1 MMRVLVM
8 SLAFITLLVVVH
20 TPIPLYDT
28 EGFAVDGSVQK
39 SLVPADAGGLSLT
52 SLSPFL
58 CQRKANPTEVAEPS
72 PPFK

>member
-39 SLVPADAGGLSLT
+39 SLVPADAGGLSL
-52 SLSPFL
+52 SPFL

-72 PPFK
+72 PPFKQW